1 MQEGSARMI
10 EYLQYIY
17 AAIALIG
24 TAGAALQRDPF
35 DKLIGIGVIAAGVLP
50 FVVYRG
56 YLDVAVA
63 VALIVPMTTIIILL
77 VCRRENA

>member
-1 MQEGSARMI
+1 MI
-10 EYLQYIY
+10 EELLYVF

-24 TAGAALQRDPF
+24 TLTAAFSRSPF

-63 VALIVPMTTIIILL
+63 VALIIPVTTIIILL
-77 VCRRENA
+77 ICGRDAQ